1 MNDDSVVPLISV
13 ALCTY
18 NGALYLQEQLESIL
32 AQTHRNIEVVAVDDG
47 STDNTLALLNEYAAR
62 DRRIRVLRNSVNL
75 GFKAN
80 FSRAFAECRGDF
92 IAPSDQDD
100 IWRPEKLSALLHAIG
115 DFPMTYCDAEFVD
128 ARGQPFGV
136 SVSEKVCLQDI
147 DDPAKLIFEN
157 CVSGHAVLFRRSLLA
172 QVLPIPDGFDYHDW
186 WLAVVAA
193 ANGGV
198 RFCPEKLV
206 LYRLHAGNLT
216 DMVKLRAESLKKK
229 SGYKLAVLREVGRR
243 LEALARFQSAH
254 REFLAKF
261 SNLWKAR
268 EEQWLSISLAWFAM
282 QHRTRL
288 YSVPKLSPSRALRKA
303 FSLALGIK
311 AKRLADRRAYSR

>member
-1 MNDDSVVPLISV
+1 MNDDQVVPLISV

-18 NGALYLQEQLESIL
+18 NGERYLQEQLESIL
-32 AQTHRNIEVVAVDDG
+32 AQTHQNIEVVAVDDS
-47 STDNTLALLNEYAAR
+47 STDNTLALLNEHAAR
-62 DRRIRVLRNSVNL
+62 DRRIRVLCNPVNL
-75 GFKAN
+75 GFKGN

-100 IWRPEKLSALLHAIG
+100 IWRPEKLSTMLGAIG
-115 DFPMTYCDAEFVD
+115 DSPLTYCDAEFVD

-136 SVSEKVCLQDI
+136 AVSEKVFLRDI

-157 CVSGHAVLFRRSLLA
+157 CVSGHAMLFRRSLLA

-229 SGYKLAVLREVGRR
+229 SGYKLDVLREVARR
-243 LEALARFQSAH
+243 LEALAQFQSAH
-254 REFLAKF
+254 REFLTRF
-261 SNLWKAR
+261 SNLWNAR
-268 EEQWLSISLAWFAM
+268 EAQWLSISLAWLAVR
-282 QHRTRL
+282 HRSRL
-288 YSVPKLSPSRALRKA
+288 YSVPKLSPSRSLRKA
-303 FSLALGIK
+303 LSLALGIK